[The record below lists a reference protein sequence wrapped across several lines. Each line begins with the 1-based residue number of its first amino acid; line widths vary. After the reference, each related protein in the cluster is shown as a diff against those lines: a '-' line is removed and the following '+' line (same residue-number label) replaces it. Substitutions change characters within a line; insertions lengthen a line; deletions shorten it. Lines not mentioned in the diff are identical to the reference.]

1 MLAKATVKDYMS
13 SNLITFTPDMDVL
26 DAIQKLLK
34 NHITGAP
41 VVDEHGNL
49 IGTLS
54 ESDCMQVVVHSAYNQ
69 SRGGKISDYMSS
81 DVMTVDVDASI
92 VDVAELFAKY
102 RIRSVPVVDDVD
114 MVGVISRVDVLK
126 ALDCMR

>member
-34 NHITGAP
+34 NRITGAP

-54 ESDCMQVVVHSAYNQ
+54 EADCMQVVVHSAYNQ
-69 SRGGKISDYMSS
+69 SRGGKIEDYMSQ

-92 VDVAELFAKY
+92 VDVAELFAKH

-126 ALDCMR
+126 ALDSLR